1 LRIQVNG
8 RQKPGREQ
16 AAQRKAPGLDGPN
29 HQRRLSMTKFDR
41 AGASGLRAWTRRTAF
56 SLAAL
61 VASAGMA
68 GAAELNVYNWGEY
81 INPEVLKKFE
91 EETQIKVNLSTY
103 SSNEEMLAKIQGGAT
118 GYDVVFPSVHM
129 HDIMAKL
136 DLLEKTDINTY
147 EGFKNID
154 PAFLRAKSDPKGEY
168 CLPYAWGSVGIFYN
182 RTILG
187 KDITGWKDLIETVK
201 AKGLKFTLLDDMREV
216 LAVGLMLNGHKINS
230 TDPAEL
236 QQAADTIIA
245 MKPDVAAFTYDTR
258 PMVQS
263 GDVAA
268 GHFFVG
274 AMVDV
279 FGNEKDLGYVIPEE
293 GATMYQEDACVLKSA
308 PNKENAIKFLQ
319 FYTRPEIVA
328 LNVSQQTNGTA
339 NVPARQLTLE
349 KIKNSKEINPPAE
362 TMARLQIFEDL
373 GPALRQLDRV
383 WTKVKTAQ

>member
-1 LRIQVNG
+1 
-8 RQKPGREQ
+8 
-16 AAQRKAPGLDGPN
+16 
-29 HQRRLSMTKFDR
+29 MTKAKR
-41 AGASGLRAWTRRTAF
+41 TGASGFQVWMRGTAL

-61 VASAGMA
+61 VATAGVA
-68 GAAELNVYNWGEY
+68 GASELNVYNWGEY

-91 EETQIKVNLSTY
+91 EETKIKVNLSTY

-118 GYDVVFPSVHM
+118 GYDIVFPSVHM
-129 HDIMAKL
+129 QDIMAKL
-136 DLLEKTDINTY
+136 DLLEKTDINKY

-154 PAFLRAKSDPKGEY
+154 PSFLRAKSDPNGEY

-182 RTILG
+182 RKVLG
-187 KDITGWKDLIETVK
+187 KDVTGWKDLIETVK

-216 LAVGLMLNGHKINS
+216 LAVGLILNGHKINS

-245 MKPDVAAFTYDTR
+245 MKPDVAAFTYDER
-258 PMVQS
+258 PMVQA

-268 GHFFVG
+268 GHAFVG
-274 AMVDV
+274 AMIDV

-293 GATMYQEDACVLKSA
+293 GATMYQEDICVLKSA

-328 LNVSQQTNGTA
+328 LNVAQQTNGTA
-339 NVPARQLTLE
+339 NVPARQLTPE

-383 WTKVKTAQ
+383 WTRVKTAQ

>member
-1 LRIQVNG
+1 MRIT
-8 RQKPGREQ
+8 
-16 AAQRKAPGLDGPN
+16 N
-29 HQRRLSMTKFDR
+29 HAL
-41 AGASGLRAWTRRTAF
+41 AGARPTRR
-56 SLAAL
+56 SLLAQVAAISIAAAMTTIAP
-61 VASAGMA
+61 AS
-68 GAAELNVYNWGEY
+68 AAELNIYNWGEY
-81 INPEVLKKFE
+81 INPAVLKKFE
-91 EETQIKVNLSTY
+91 DETQIKVNLSTY

-118 GYDVVFPSVHM
+118 GYDIVFPSVHM
-129 HDIMAKL
+129 QDIMAKL

-154 PAFLRAKSDPKGEY
+154 PAFMRAKSDPKGEY
-168 CLPYAWGSVGIFYN
+168 CLPYAFGSVGIFYN
-182 RTILG
+182 RKILG
-187 KDITGWKDLIETVK
+187 KDITGWKDLIATVE

-216 LAVGLMLNGHKINS
+216 LAVGLILNGHKVNS
-230 TDPAEL
+230 TDPNEL

-279 FGNEKDLGYVIPEE
+279 FGNTADLGYVIPEE
-293 GATMYQEDACVLKSA
+293 GATMYQEDICILKTA
-308 PNKENAIKFLQ
+308 PNKENALKFMQ
-319 FYTRPEIVA
+319 FYTRPEVAA

-339 NVPARQLTLE
+339 NVPARQLTPDN
-349 KIKNSKEINPPAE
+349 IKNSKEINPSPE
-362 TMARLQIFEDL
+362 TMQRLQIFEDL
-373 GPALRQLDRV
+373 GPGLRQLDRV

>member
-1 LRIQVNG
+1 
-8 RQKPGREQ
+8 
-16 AAQRKAPGLDGPN
+16 
-29 HQRRLSMTKFDR
+29 MTKTDR
-41 AGASGLRAWTRRTAF
+41 AGASGFRAWTRRTAL

-61 VASAGMA
+61 AATAGMA

-81 INPEVLKKFE
+81 INPEVLKRFE
-91 EETQIKVNLSTY
+91 EETKIKVNLSTY

-118 GYDVVFPSVHM
+118 GYDIVFPSVHM
-129 HDIMAKL
+129 QDIMAKL
-136 DLLEKTDINTY
+136 DLLEKTDINKY

-154 PAFLRAKSDPKGEY
+154 PAFLRAKSDPNGEY

-182 RTILG
+182 RKVLG
-187 KDITGWKDLIETVK
+187 KDVTGWKDLIETVK
-201 AKGLKFTLLDDMREV
+201 AKDLKFTLLDDMREV
-216 LAVGLMLNGHKINS
+216 LAVGLILNGHKINS

-236 QQAADTIIA
+236 QEAADTIIA
-245 MKPDVAAFTYDTR
+245 MKPYVAAFTYDER
-258 PMVQS
+258 PMVQA

-268 GHFFVG
+268 GHAFVG

-293 GATMYQEDACVLKSA
+293 GATMYQEDICVLKSA
-308 PNKENAIKFLQ
+308 PNKENALKFLQ
-319 FYTRPEIVA
+319 FYTQPEIVA

-339 NVPARQLTLE
+339 NVPARQLTPE

-373 GPALRQLDRV
+373 GPALRQVDRV
-383 WTKVKTAQ
+383 WTRVKTAQ

>member
-1 LRIQVNG
+1 
-8 RQKPGREQ
+8 
-16 AAQRKAPGLDGPN
+16 
-29 HQRRLSMTKFDR
+29 MTKASRVVRATRAKLFGP
-41 AGASGLRAWTRRTAF
+41 AGAAAF
-56 SLAAL
+56 SLSAL
-61 VASAGMA
+61 IAMTGL
-68 GAAELNVYNWGEY
+68 GHAAELNIYNWGEY
-81 INPEVLKKFE
+81 INPAVLKKFE

-129 HDIMAKL
+129 QDIMSKL
-136 DLLEKTDINTY
+136 DLLEKTDINAY

-154 PAFLRAKSDPKGEY
+154 PAFLRAKSDPKGEF
-168 CLPYAWGSVGIFYN
+168 CLPYAFGTVGIVYN
-182 RTILG
+182 RKVLG
-187 KDITGWKDLIETVK
+187 KDVVGWKDLIATVK
-201 AKGLKFTLLDDMREV
+201 EKGLKFTLLDDMREV
-216 LAVGLMLNGHKINS
+216 LAVGLILNGHKVNS

-279 FGNEKDLGYVIPEE
+279 FANQKDLGYVIPEE
-293 GATMYQEDACVLKSA
+293 GATMYQEDICVLKTA
-308 PNKENAIKFLQ
+308 PNKDSAIKFLQ
-319 FYTRPEIVA
+319 FYTRPEVAA

-339 NVPARQLTLE
+339 NVPARQLTPDQ
-349 KIKNSKEINPPAE
+349 IKNSKEINPTPE
-362 TMARLQIFEDL
+362 TMQRLQIFEDL
-373 GPALRQLDRV
+373 GSGVRQLDRV

>member
-1 LRIQVNG
+1 MP
-8 RQKPGREQ
+8 K
-16 AAQRKAPGLDGPN
+16 
-29 HQRRLSMTKFDR
+29 SYR
-41 AGASGLRAWTRRTAF
+41 AGASGLGAWTRRTAV

-61 VASAGMA
+61 LAATGMA
-68 GAAELNVYNWGEY
+68 SAAELNVYNWGEY

-91 EETQIKVNLSTY
+91 EETSIKVNLSTY

-118 GYDVVFPSVHM
+118 GYDIVFPSVHM
-129 HDIMAKL
+129 QDIMAKL

-154 PAFLRAKSDPKGEY
+154 PTFLRAKSDPNGEY
-168 CLPYAWGSVGIFYN
+168 CLPYAWGSVGIMYN
-182 RTILG
+182 RKVLG

-216 LAVGLMLNGHKINS
+216 LAVGLILNGHKINS

-245 MKPDVAAFTYDTR
+245 MKPDVAAFTYDER
-258 PMVQS
+258 PMVQA

-268 GHFFVG
+268 GHAFVG
-274 AMVDV
+274 AMVDI
-279 FGNEKDLGYVIPEE
+279 FANEKDLGYVIPEE
-293 GATMYQEDACVLKSA
+293 GATMYQEDICVLKTA

-339 NVPARQLTLE
+339 NVPARELTPE

-373 GPALRQLDRV
+373 GPALRQVDRV
-383 WTKVKTAQ
+383 WTRVKTAQ